1 VAGDTQM
8 QTETDRILA
17 RLRTQFGR
25 TWELWVVYQATARGV
40 IWCARRHDD
49 HQYVVN
55 EDTAGALELRLA
67 SEEA

>member
-1 VAGDTQM
+1 M
-8 QTETDRILA
+8 RNETEVILA
-17 RLRTQFGR
+17 RLRARFGR
-25 TWELWVVYQATARGV
+25 TWQLWTVLPALGGT

-55 EDTAGALELRLA
+55 EDTAEALELRLA